1 MYTQQDLQKQCYAR
15 SRDKDTE
22 RSEPYGSGAPEQW
35 RSSVANVGVF
45 THSHTIHTETDSLT
59 MEKIIQPL
67 CDPTSPLDTQEELPG
82 MDGPMGHMNVLFGLQ
97 SKNTWLEFSE
107 ANSMLAPRVPPDAIG
122 VPSVKPSGA
131 TWGRCSPGS
140 G

>member
-1 MYTQQDLQKQCYAR
+1 MREAETKRQRERDLCPMALV
-15 SRDKDTE
+15 
-22 RSEPYGSGAPEQW
+22 PLNSGGQ
-35 RSSVANVGVF
+35 VLQNVGVF
-45 THSHTIHTETDSLT
+45 THSPTIHTETDSLT